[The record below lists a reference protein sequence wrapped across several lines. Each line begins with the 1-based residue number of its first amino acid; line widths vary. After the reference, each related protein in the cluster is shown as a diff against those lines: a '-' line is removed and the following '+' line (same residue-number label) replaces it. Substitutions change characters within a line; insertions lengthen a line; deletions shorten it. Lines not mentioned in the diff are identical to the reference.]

1 MASSP
6 QGLGET
12 KGGEFLLKPE
22 THPLPN
28 NRKEIVARIETLL
41 SAGGVQRLIIEVGQP
56 IKLYRLVPKDET
68 LVSPPE
74 TAADDLWGRLH
85 NGPIEEETTAVLAP
99 DYGNGYAALY
109 FAFQR
114 AEQRGMRPVVLFVA
128 SFQAVR
134 QWLRMEKT
142 SDVRRIFGMDIQPQA
157 DLPNDAA
164 VLAAVSYDE
173 LNTDVY
179 GVRVAMDLPKNGV
192 KHE

>member
-22 THPLPN
+22 VHPLPN
-28 NRKEIVARIETLL
+28 TRKEIVARIETLL

-68 LVSPPE
+68 LVAPPE
-74 TAADDLWGRLH
+74 TAADDLWSRLH
-85 NGPIEEETTAVLAP
+85 NGQIEEESSVLDP

-109 FAFQR
+109 FAFQK
-114 AEQRGMRPVVLFVA
+114 AEQRGMRPAALFV
-128 SFQAVR
+128 STIQTLR
-134 QWLRMEKT
+134 QWLRLER
-142 SDVRRIFGMDIQPQA
+142 SADVRRVFGMDVVPKA

-179 GVRVAMDLPKNGV
+179 GVRVAMDLPKKGA